1 MSPLKKGKWW
11 LHIIRK
17 IVLISWTTYK
27 CLRDS
32 KVYVDYIL
40 RMATTGRFSF
50 FHLIYSGNYTMTVY
64 RQHIKK
70 QRHYFANKGLSSQ
83 GYGFSSSHVWM
94 WELDYKKAESQ
105 RIDAFELW
113 CWKRLLRVPWTARKC
128 NQFILKE
135 INQSWVFIGRT
146 DVEAATSIL
155 WPPDAKSWLI
165 WKDPDAGKD
174 WGQEEKG
181 TTEDETVGWHHQ
193 LNGQE
198 FG

>member
-17 IVLISWTTYK
+17 IVLISWTTCK

-135 INQSWVFIGRT
+135 IDQSWVFIGRT